1 MECWFKNFFKSLKI
15 GEIILIVAIVGVSI
29 YVIVAPFF
37 LPQFKSEILN
47 LSYTEKQSKS
57 LEKIIIIRKRI
68 NTFEDIIP
76 IDCNSVIPVVYTKV
90 ISLKPLPVEQRKKK
104 FIDIILPSILI
115 KNFQIQKTREKL
127 LKISKKL
134 HSNKPLSEDEER
146 FLENL
151 LAKYKANSLK
161 ELLTK
166 VNTHPP
172 SLVIAQAAIESGWGT
187 SRFFVLANNVFGVW
201 TFNKNQ
207 SINIKAKNSNAYLK
221 IYKDILQ
228 SVNDYYYSINVSWAY
243 SKFRLV
249 RLKTDDP
256 LKLSNYLDKY
266 SILRDRYVKRIKR
279 VIKDNNLKRFDTCK
293 LNPFFV
299 N

>member
-47 LSYTEKQSKS
+47 LSYTEKRSKS

-134 HSNKPLSEDEER
+134 HSNKPEV
-146 FLENL
+146 
-151 LAKYKANSLK
+151 KMK
-161 ELLTK
+161 
-166 VNTHPP
+166 
-172 SLVIAQAAIESGWGT
+172 
-187 SRFFVLANNVFGVW
+187 
-201 TFNKNQ
+201 
-207 SINIKAKNSNAYLK
+207 
-221 IYKDILQ
+221 KD
-228 SVNDYYYSINVSWAY
+228 
-243 SKFRLV
+243 F
-249 RLKTDDP
+249 
-256 LKLSNYLDKY
+256 
-266 SILRDRYVKRIKR
+266 
-279 VIKDNNLKRFDTCK
+279 
-293 LNPFFV
+293 
-299 N
+299 

>member
-15 GEIILIVAIVGVSI
+15 GEIILIVAIVSVSI

-37 LPQFKSEILN
+37 LPQFKFEILN
-47 LSYTEKQSKS
+47 LSYKEKQSKP
-57 LEKIIIIRKRI
+57 LEEIIIIRKRI
-68 NTFEDIIP
+68 NIFEDIIP
-76 IDCNSVIPVVYTKV
+76 IDCNAVIPVVYTKV

-104 FIDIILPSILI
+104 FVDIILPSILI
-115 KNFQIQKTREKL
+115 KNFQIQKIREKL
-127 LKISKKL
+127 LKVSKKL
-134 HSNKPLSEDEER
+134 QLNKPLNENEKKFFEE
-146 FLENL
+146 L
-151 LAKYKANSLK
+151 LDTYKANSLK

-207 SINIKAKNSNAYLK
+207 SLKIKAKNSNVYLK
-221 IYKDILQ
+221 VYKDILQ
-228 SVNDYYYSINVSWAY
+228 SVDDYYHSINVSWAY
-243 SKFRLV
+243 SKFRFV
-249 RLKTDDP
+249 RLKTNDP

-279 VIKDNNLKRFDTCK
+279 VIKDNHLERFDNCK
-293 LNPFFV
+293 LSPFFV